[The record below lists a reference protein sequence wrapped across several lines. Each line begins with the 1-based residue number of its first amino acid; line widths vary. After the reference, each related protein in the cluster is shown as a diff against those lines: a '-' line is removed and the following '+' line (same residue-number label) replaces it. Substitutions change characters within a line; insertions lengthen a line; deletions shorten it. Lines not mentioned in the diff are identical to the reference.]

1 MTFLHAT
8 SLFIAFCACGTL
20 GFVVACI
27 LIAIYAKRKGDYVAH
42 GFLTDAG
49 NMGGLVLIALSA
61 LYLLVFMIRICLG
74 DL

>member
-8 SLFIAFCACGTL
+8 SLFIAFCSCGTL

-27 LIAIYAKRKGDYVAH
+27 LIAIYAKRKGDYVSH
-42 GFLTDAG
+42 DFLTNAG
-49 NMGGLVLIALSA
+49 KMGGNVLIALSA
-61 LYLLVFMIRICLG
+61 LYLLVFAIRICFG